1 MPRQYVKGERE
12 ELRSYSRSV
21 ITTGGTSIWMA
32 GVGGSN
38 DANGR
43 SLAGDFEAQCKMTFD
58 NLRSSVEAAGGTMDD
73 IVTMTVF
80 ITDIRYGDRF
90 TEMRRDYFTKGYP
103 GSALIGIESLARP
116 EMMLEIQAIAV
127 IGDS

>member
-12 ELRSYSRSV
+12 ETRAYSRAV
-21 ITTGGTSIWMA
+21 ITHGGTAIWLA
-32 GVGGSN
+32 GVGGAW
-38 DANGR
+38 DAEGR
-43 SLAGDFEAQCKMTFD
+43 SQAGDFEAQCRTTFD
-58 NLRSSVEAAGGTMDD
+58 NLRAGVESAGGKMED

-80 ITDIRYGDRF
+80 ITDMRYGDRF
-90 TEMRRDYFTKGYP
+90 TEMRRDYFTDYP

-127 IGDS
+127 IGDD